1 VGPDDGS
8 TTPKT
13 IFFGGTF
20 GDAGYDHCVIE
31 NRIWE
36 TDTEKRELL
45 LFSGNDPETT
55 AGPDRI
61 RLRGANI
68 VFDTYSSPTV
78 DRNAENIRMTIRQSG
93 NVGIGTTNPNSLLTF
108 YKNYPTPANG
118 SEPAADTTQGITFR
132 SDLNSFAGSPA
143 PTWSIGST
151 VDVSK
156 IWFQPR
162 SYQNISGAAG
172 HHGYLAFG
180 TGYFGTLSNTPTM
193 VINTGGK
200 VGIGTTY
207 PFFPLHVVGA
217 KGGVG
222 SGTRRYFRYDEAL
235 LTSSDTSI
243 TGAGSIFATDAIITN
258 SYFTSTSGTANASD
272 ERIKKDIIDIDDG
285 DALQTL
291 RQLKPKKYKYKDTVK
306 RGTEPVWGFIAQEV
320 RDVLPYAT
328 FERKDFIPNIYELAD
343 VSDSNV
349 ITFTTFNTS
358 TLSSNVDTTIKL
370 YGIDDKEH
378 EATIVEVIDDHTI
391 RVAEN
396 LDEWTGSVDENGNV
410 ITETTTETITLE
422 EYEALESKDG
432 YTKEEDDTFTKTITT
447 YPGTNLFVYGQQ
459 VDDFL
464 VLKKDAIF
472 TVATSALQEIDRHQQ
487 ADKLRIGELETQLAS
502 VLARLDALESA

>member
-1 VGPDDGS
+1 MMIS
-8 TTPKT
+8 NNAT
-13 IFFGGTF
+13 
-20 GDAGYDHCVIE
+20 ASA
-31 NRIWE
+31 
-36 TDTEKRELL
+36 
-45 LFSGNDPETT
+45 LFIDNAAQAT
-55 AGPDRI
+55 AGDSFSFI
-61 RLRGANI
+61 L
-68 VFDTYSSPTV
+68 
-78 DRNAENIRMTIRQSG
+78 NAPRP
-93 NVGIGTTNPNSLLTF
+93 GTTSGGAIHFINSSQRTTDGGVNTYTVRNDSGDLRLGRSGFNTLL
-108 YKNYPTPANG
+108 
-118 SEPAADTTQGITFR
+118 E
-132 SDLNSFAGSPA
+132 
-143 PTWSIGST
+143 
-151 VDVSK
+151 
-156 IWFQPR
+156 
-162 SYQNISGAAG
+162 
-172 HHGYLAFG
+172 
-180 TGYFGTLSNTPTM
+180 
-193 VINTGGK
+193 GK
-200 VGIGTTY
+200 VGIGTDS
-207 PFFPLHVVGA
+207 PFFPLHVVGES
-217 KGGVG
+217 GGHDSG
-222 SGTRRYFRYDEAL
+222 SRRYFRYDEAL
-235 LTSSDTSI
+235 LTSSDTFFNTTS
-243 TGAGSIFATDAIITN
+243 SIFATGTIITN
-258 SYFTSTSGTANASD
+258 GFFVSTSGAANSSD